1 MNNIFFLIFFKI
13 TRLLKEDY
21 NLESENLL
29 LFIYKNIVF
38 INLIYILK
46 ILSIIMSSAINNF
59 LLFLSKEK
67 KNNITKSKY
76 ILPRYNEYRKLN
88 IYNTKEGFD
97 NIDFKELL
105 YKKDEILFKY
115 RMLG

>member
-38 INLIYILK
+38 INLIYIL
-46 ILSIIMSSAINNF
+46 
-59 LLFLSKEK
+59 
-67 KNNITKSKY
+67 
-76 ILPRYNEYRKLN
+76 
-88 IYNTKEGFD
+88 
-97 NIDFKELL
+97 
-105 YKKDEILFKY
+105 
-115 RMLG
+115 